1 MLRRSFFRIAAGALQ
16 IAAGAGAASRMAGAA
31 KPFPLGINTYCL
43 RALRWHDARLLDY
56 TASLKMDAIFLQDSP
71 DPGSMYPAH
80 WVEVR
85 DQARRLGLHIET
97 GGGAILPRKDFDES
111 ASVEMLRKN
120 IERAK
125 AIGSPLVRCLLASER
140 AVLPPG
146 PEARHL
152 ETGARILRAV
162 RSQAL
167 DAGVKMAVEV
177 HKDFHAFQFRQLMEE
192 TGTDFAGI
200 YLDTGNPVFTLE
212 DPMTTVEELGRYA
225 LTAHLRDSVVYEH
238 SRGAAV
244 QWVPLGEGVVDFQ
257 AIVARLRELCPS
269 VYVYIKP
276 ITGRPPQVLPYLE
289 PDFWKLFPSARA
301 KDFARFLRLARNG
314 HPYEGH
320 VVIEDLQGRQP
331 PPQFLEAIQYQ
342 QREHMERSVEY
353 AKTKLDLGVRWR
365 KA

>member
-1 MLRRSFFRIAAGALQ
+1 MLRRTLLQAVAGVGLSSLVKAVP
-16 IAAGAGAASRMAGAA
+16 
-31 KPFPLGINTYCL
+31 KPFALGINTYCL

-56 TASLKMDAIFLQDSP
+56 AASLKMDAVFLQDSL
-71 DPGSMYPAH
+71 DPGVMDPAH
-80 WVEVR
+80 WREVR
-85 DQARRLGLHIET
+85 DQAQRLGLHIET
-97 GGGAILPRKDFDES
+97 GGGAILPRQGFDEV
-111 ASVEMLRKN
+111 AAVAMLRKN
-120 IERAK
+120 IDRAK

-146 PEARHL
+146 PEEKHL

-177 HKDFHAFQFRQLMEE
+177 HKDFHAFQFRQLMEA
-192 TGTDFAGI
+192 TRTDFAGI

-212 DPMTTVEELGRYA
+212 DPMTTVEELGPYA
-225 LTAHLRDSVVYEH
+225 LTVHLRDSVVYEH
-238 SRGAAV
+238 PRGAAV
-244 QWVPLGEGVVDFQ
+244 QWVPLGEGVVDFPS
-257 AIVARLRELCPS
+257 IVARLRDLCPS

-289 PDFWKLFPSARA
+289 PGFWKLFPSARA
-301 KDFARFLRLARNG
+301 KDLARFLRLARNG

-331 PPQFLEAIQYQ
+331 PPQFLEAIQFQ
-342 QREHMERSVEY
+342 QKEHMERSVEY
-353 AKTKLDLGVRWR
+353 GKQKLDLGVRWR
-365 KA
+365 NA